1 MEELLE
7 YKQQEKISI
16 SAVRWNKA
24 SNPNPTTN
32 KEKLRRFVTM
42 NDGRQKD
49 SRLNYSLETDR
60 TGAPDSWKNHN
71 NSSSRDDL
79 RLVQLQEDRSIGF
92 SDKQNSRTNNPEAK
106 SAKLQKNRYKVGY
119 TTAGRPLPKALGYP
133 SQ

>member
-1 MEELLE
+1 LEELLE

-24 SNPNPTTN
+24 SNPNPGIN

-42 NDGRQKD
+42 NEKPKD

-71 NSSSRDDL
+71 NSSSRDEI
-79 RLVQLQEDRSIGF
+79 RLLQLQEDRSLGF
-92 SDKQNSRTNNPEAK
+92 SDKHNSRPLNPEAR
-106 SAKLQKNRYKVGY
+106 SAKLPKNRYKVGPS
-119 TTAGRPLPKALGYP
+119 AGGRPVLKALGNP
-133 SQ
+133 GQ